1 MIDQLDRRV
10 AVVTGAGGG
19 IGRGLVQR
27 FAAEGMRVVAADVDA
42 GAAAE
47 TASLVA
53 ADGGEALAV
62 ATDVVDAAS
71 VDALADRA
79 FAELGQVDVLCLN
92 AGVFQGGMSWERTVE
107 DWAWVL
113 GVNVWGV
120 IHGIRSFVPRM
131 IAQDTDG
138 HVVTTASVAAF
149 VTSAASG
156 PYALSKF
163 GAFAL
168 AESLAHDL
176 AAVGSKIQSSVL
188 CPSAIRTGIARSG
201 RNRPDAL
208 RSEQTPDAIG
218 VEAGL
223 AAMIE
228 TGIEPAEVAEIV
240 VAAIGSGDFV
250 IPTKPSYADQIRNRF
265 EALLD
270 RRLPSVPVVD

>member
-1 MIDQLDRRV
+1 MHDFSGKV

-19 IGRGLVQR
+19 IGRGMATR
-27 FAAEGMRVVAADVDA
+27 FAAAGMTVVASDIDA
-42 GAAAE
+42 AAAAE
-47 TASLVA
+47 TAALVNEV
-53 ADGGEALAV
+53 GGSALAV
-62 ATDVVDAAS
+62 ATDVADAAS
-71 VDALADRA
+71 VAELADRA
-79 FAELGQVDVLCLN
+79 FGECGQVDVLCLN
-92 AGVFQGGMSWERTVE
+92 AGVFQGGISWERSVE

-120 IHGIRSFVPRM
+120 IHGIHSFVPRM
-131 IAQDTDG
+131 IAQDTEG

-176 AAVGSKIQSSVL
+176 EAVGSRIRSSVL

-201 RNRPDAL
+201 RNRPSDL
-208 RSEQTPDAIG
+208 VVEQTPDAIG

-228 TGIEPAEVAEIV
+228 TGIEPEEVADIV
-240 VAAIGSGDFV
+240 LEAIRADHFV
-250 IPTKPSYADQIRNRF
+250 IATKPSLDDQVRNRF
-265 EALLD
+265 EALLA
-270 RRLPSVPVVD
+270 RRLPPVPAVD